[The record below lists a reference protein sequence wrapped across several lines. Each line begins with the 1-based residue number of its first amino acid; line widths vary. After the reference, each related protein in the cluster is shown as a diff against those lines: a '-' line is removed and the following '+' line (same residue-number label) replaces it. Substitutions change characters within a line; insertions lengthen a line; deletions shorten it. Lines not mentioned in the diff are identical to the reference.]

1 MVEKVSSHLR
11 HFLRLLTA
19 HLLIMSHS
27 KMKPLMYDGT
37 QKGRYVV
44 SGYILS
50 INSTFSVSFMTHES
64 PDHTRKDKENY
75 GMERK
80 VKIRQLLGVETQL
93 CFELQAR
100 QSMALVFLKSLIP
113 RTRKQDEDQLQN

>member
-1 MVEKVSSHLR
+1 
-11 HFLRLLTA
+11 
-19 HLLIMSHS
+19 
-27 KMKPLMYDGT
+27 MKPLMYDGT

-50 INSTFSVSFMTHES
+50 INSFMTHES